1 MKKDAH
7 TTAVPWE
14 TGNDELERLAL
25 EETARRQR
33 VDRSVSVLI
42 MPAGRCELAARFAR
56 LGAQVT
62 VADSADQ
69 QKEIEGRILAAGQQD
84 AVRFLPCTLPAPPD
98 AAEARS
104 YDIIVLRRGLCSQD
118 YAASRQTI
126 RQLMQRLKIGGK
138 LFISILGLHSELGEG
153 YGGSEQSLYERFSKL
168 SPAMAKKYGIAGP
181 VCLYSERDLFLLL
194 LESGA
199 SVLRTMTTTWGNVK
213 AVAVRV

>member
-1 MKKDAH
+1 MNKDAH

-33 VDRSVSVLI
+33 VDHSVSVLV
-42 MPAGRCELAARFAR
+42 MPAGRCQLATRFAR

-62 VADSADQ
+62 VADSVERQ
-69 QKEIEGRILAAGQQD
+69 PEVEGRILASGQRD
-84 AVRFLPCTLPAPPD
+84 AIRFLPCSLPTPP
-98 AAEARS
+98 ANAELRS
-104 YDIIVLRRGLCSQD
+104 YDIIVLRRGLCSQG

-126 RQLMQRLKIGGK
+126 RQLMQHLKIGGK
-138 LFISILGLHSELGEG
+138 LFVSILGLHSELGEG
-153 YGGSEQSLYERFSKL
+153 YGGRDQSLYERFSML
-168 SPAMAKKYGIAGP
+168 SPTMANKYGIDGP

-199 SVLRTMTTTWGNVK
+199 SVLRTMTSTWGNVK